1 VCVVCVREKEN
12 VCMCAWCVMYDSFF
26 IGFGV
31 HDEFHE
37 ILILSLSMHVCVCV
51 REKICA
57 YVRDVYK

>member
-1 VCVVCVREKEN
+1 
-12 VCMCAWCVMYDSFF
+12 MCAWCVMYDSFF